1 MSRRLATPDLQNSHR
16 LKYIGAGVYVTR
28 EEWCAPIKDHMIF
41 YQLMHSLKKKKV
53 CLLAFQFVKAK
64 DKNIPKSWK
73 WVKIAVQ
80 E

>member
-1 MSRRLATPDLQNSHR
+1 
-16 LKYIGAGVYVTR
+16 
-28 EEWCAPIKDHMIF
+28 MIF